1 MEYYLIVKQF
11 MTYSLMIGFFPILY
25 KSSKKEPE
33 KSREIIDSKV
43 DKNPL
48 VKWLDFVIWFIV
60 FLICGFVVIKFT
72 LFEKNHLF
80 LYIIILLNWITK
92 INEGYYYSEKL
103 INTLKTSNNTPLTKS
118 EWNMIINI
126 AGVIMFISQYEIQE
140 KIIKYFLE
148 IPNHYLSDL
157 LLLLFLCF
165 ISMLYLFIS
174 GIFIFETFKLML
186 NLFTKIEKNIFG
198 RNTKLFFDKV
208 ERTYHN
214 GMLRTNFS
222 TKFVTEN
229 EKNIRKYFILLLLII
244 IYDVMYQLIYIIFK
258 LINGIIFYI
267 LLIIL
272 RLRNSY
278 NKMKMWV
285 YSLSDRRVTVM
296 FFRISVIESIICLVT
311 YNRISPLVKMT
322 TESTVILEFISSS
335 IMIPVILSWILEFKK
350 LKDI

>member
-1 MEYYLIVKQF
+1 M
-11 MTYSLMIGFFPILY
+11 
-25 KSSKKEPE
+25 
-33 KSREIIDSKV
+33 
-43 DKNPL
+43 
-48 VKWLDFVIWFIV
+48 KWLDFVIWFIV

-126 AGVIMFISQYEIQE
+126 AGVIMFISLYEIQE

-157 LLLLFLCF
+157 LLLLFLCL

-186 NLFTKIEKNIFG
+186 NLFTKIEKTIFG

-214 GMLRTNFS
+214 GILRTNFS

-278 NKMKMWV
+278 NKM
-285 YSLSDRRVTVM
+285 R
-296 FFRISVIESIICLVT
+296 
-311 YNRISPLVKMT
+311 
-322 TESTVILEFISSS
+322 
-335 IMIPVILSWILEFKK
+335 
-350 LKDI
+350 